1 VRLGAGTTIAEGRV
15 AMMRMLLT
23 TALVHVLL
31 TVACSGGPTAPIVPG
46 APVVDRA
53 WPLRGVPD
61 PGADPAVVMLDLAGN
76 GWCAGALLASDVV
89 LTARSCV
96 SVLAGSLECP
106 ASGPQIVDGVDLTNV
121 HVYVG
126 DDIATAEERAQGRA
140 VLVPDG
146 DVLCGADIALLLLD
160 ATIDDVAPLVVQPTG
175 APVGAH
181 VRSVGCEGG
190 EKLVRDHVAVVA
202 TSSLELELAEAPCD
216 TAPGAPAIDETSGQV
231 VGIVSRSGPSCG
243 AADGY
248 DVDTRIDAFMT
259 LVEEALAEGQASHA
273 TDQAKEKKG
282 PVDMG
287 ASCTR
292 GADCAAGVC
301 VTYANAE
308 YCTRSCDPT
317 DHCPTDYKCMG
328 AQSGSTICVQE

>member
-1 VRLGAGTTIAEGRV
+1 MIRLLPV
-15 AMMRMLLT
+15 ALL
-23 TALVHVLL
+23 HVLL
-31 TVACSGGPTAPIVPG
+31 AVACSGGPAAPIVPG

-96 SVLAGSLECP
+96 SVLTGGSLACP
-106 ASGPQIVDGVDLTNV
+106 AAAPQISGGVDLTNV

-140 VLVPDG
+140 VLVPEG

-181 VRSVGCEGG
+181 VRSVGCESGR
-190 EKLVRDHVAVVA
+190 KLVRDHVAVVA
-202 TSSLELELAEAPCD
+202 ASSLELELAEAPCD
-216 TAPGAPAIDETSGQV
+216 TTPGAPAIDETSAQI
-231 VGIVSRSGPSCG
+231 VGIVSRSGPTCA

-248 DVDTRIDAFMT
+248 DVDTRTDAFMT
-259 LVEEALAEGQASHA
+259 LVEEALAEGQSSHA

-287 ASCTR
+287 ASCTH
-292 GADCAAGVC
+292 GTDCAAGVC
-301 VTYANAE
+301 VTYAGAE
-308 YCTRSCDPT
+308 YCTRTCDPT

-328 AQSGSTICVQE
+328 DQSGSTVCVQE